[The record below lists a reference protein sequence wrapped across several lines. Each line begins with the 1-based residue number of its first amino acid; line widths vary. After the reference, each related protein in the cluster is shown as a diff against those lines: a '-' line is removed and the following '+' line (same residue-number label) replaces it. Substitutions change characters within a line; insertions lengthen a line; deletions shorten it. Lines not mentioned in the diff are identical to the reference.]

1 MDVFLS
7 VIPIVVLVWMMTKK
21 KSIPSHIALP
31 LTALFVYVI
40 HLAWFKTDF
49 TLLNSG
55 LITGSLAV
63 LTPITVIAG
72 AVLFNRFQQLSG
84 CQDVINKWLES
95 ITKNPIAQFMII
107 GFAFAFMIEGAS
119 GFGTPA
125 AIAAPILIGL
135 GYQPIKVVIAVLAF
149 NSVPVSFG
157 AVGTP
162 TWFGFGSL
170 GLSPE
175 LITEIGLKAS
185 IVHLVAGMVVPV
197 MALLFVFEWKEVR
210 KNLIFIYLSVFAC
223 AIPMTLLA
231 TINYEFPSL
240 IGGAIGFF
248 TSVFLAQKGV
258 GLSKESVNLVEEY
271 STVIEKVPTKDVF
284 KALLPTIVLILILV
298 ITRIQQLGIKGL
310 LRTTEV
316 LFETDLGFANLT
328 VTKAFKV
335 SLTNVLGT
343 KEAESYELLYAPA
356 LIPFFLTV
364 FLLVALYE
372 PMKGNVGRMLKDV
385 LSQIKLP
392 FLALLGG
399 VIMVKF
405 MLIGGD
411 KAMVK
416 IIGLAL
422 ADATGSYWTLF
433 ASYLG
438 SIGAFFSG
446 SNTISNLIFGGVQQS
461 IAQGTGLSVGT
472 VLALQSVGG
481 AMGNM
486 TCINN
491 IIAAC
496 SVSNVHNEEGN
507 IMKRTA
513 IPMITYG
520 IIAAIVASLI
530 FPLLGI

>member
-1 MDVFLS
+1 MMDVLLS

-21 KSIPSHIALP
+21 KSVPSHIALP
-31 LTALFVYVI
+31 LTALFVYII
-40 HLAWFKTDF
+40 HIAYFKTDF
-49 TLLNSG
+49 ITVNAG
-55 LITGSLAV
+55 IITGILAT

-84 CQDVINKWLES
+84 CQDVINKWLTS
-95 ITKNPIAQFMII
+95 ITPNPIAQFMII

-135 GYQPIKVVIAVLAF
+135 GYKPIKVVIAVLAF

-170 GLSPE
+170 GLEDSMI
-175 LITEIGLKAS
+175 LEIGMKAS
-185 IVHLVAGMVVPV
+185 IVHLTAGLVVPV
-197 MALLFVFEWKEVR
+197 MALCFVFKFEEVR
-210 KNLIFIYLSVFAC
+210 KNLIFIYISVASC
-223 AIPMTLLA
+223 AVPMALLA
-231 TINYEFPSL
+231 TQNYEFPSL
-240 IGGAIGFF
+240 IGGAIGFL
-248 TSVFLAQKGV
+248 TSVFVAKKGI
-258 GLSKESVNLVEEY
+258 GLSKDTVNTMAKLS
-271 STVIEKVPTKDVF
+271 STNEKVSGKDVF
-284 KALLPTIVLILILV
+284 MALLPTMVLVLTLV
-298 ITRIQQLGIKGL
+298 VTRIQQLGIKGL
-310 LRTTEV
+310 LRTSET
-316 LFETDLGFANLT
+316 LFETNLGFAKLNIS
-328 VTKAFKV
+328 KAFKV
-335 SLTNVLGT
+335 SLLEVFGT
-343 KEAESYELLYAPA
+343 KEKEAYELLYAPA
-356 LIPFFLTV
+356 LIPFFFVV
-364 FLLVALYE
+364 FVLLAFY
-372 PMKGNVGRMLKDV
+372 PAMKGNVGRMMTDV
-385 LSQIKLP
+385 LKQIKLP
-392 FLALLGG
+392 FFALLGG

-422 ADATGSYWTLF
+422 ADATGPYWTLF

-461 IAQGTGLSVGT
+461 IAESTGLSVGT
-472 VLALQSVGG
+472 ILALQSVGG

-496 SVSNVHNEEGN
+496 TVSGITNQEGY

-520 IIAAIVASLI
+520 VIAAIVALVI
-530 FPLLGI
+530 FPILF

>member
-1 MDVFLS
+1 MMDVLLS

-21 KSIPSHIALP
+21 KSVPSHIALP
-31 LTALFVYVI
+31 LTALFVYII
-40 HLAWFKTDF
+40 HIAYFKTDF
-49 TLLNSG
+49 ALLNSG

-72 AVLFNRFQQLSG
+72 AILFNRFQQLSG
-84 CQDVINKWLES
+84 CQDKINKWLES

-135 GYQPIKVVIAVLAF
+135 GYQPMKVVIAVLAF

-170 GLSPE
+170 GLAKDV
-175 LITEIGLKAS
+175 ITEIGFKAS
-185 IVHLVAGMVVPV
+185 IIHLVAGLIVPV

-210 KNLIFIYLSVFAC
+210 KNIIFIYLTVFSC
-223 AIPMTLLA
+223 AIPMTLLS

-240 IGGAIGFF
+240 IGGAFGFF
-248 TSVFLAQKGV
+248 VSVALAKKGV
-258 GLSKESVNLVEEY
+258 GLSKESVNLIEDY
-271 STVIEKVPTKDVF
+271 STEVENIPFKDVF
-284 KALLPTIVLILILV
+284 KALLPTIILILTLV
-298 ITRIQQLGIKGL
+298 VTRIKQLGLNDL
-310 LRTTEV
+310 LRTKAI
-316 LFETDLGFANLT
+316 LFEADLGFAKLS
-328 VTKAFKV
+328 VTKAIKI
-335 SLTNVLGT
+335 SLSGVLGT
-343 KEAESYELLYAPA
+343 KEAQSYELLYAPA
-356 LIPFFLTV
+356 LIPFFFTV
-364 FLLVALYE
+364 FLLLALY
-372 PMKGNVGRMLKDV
+372 PAMKGNVGRMLNDV
-385 LSQIKLP
+385 LKQIKLP

-416 IIGLAL
+416 IIGIAL
-422 ADATGSYWTLF
+422 AELTGSYWTLF

-461 IAQGTGLSVGT
+461 IAETTGASVT
-472 VLALQSVGG
+472 TILAAQSVGG

-496 SVSNVHNEEGN
+496 TVSGISNQEGY

-513 IPMITYG
+513 IPMFTYG
-520 IIAAIVASLI
+520 VIAAIVALVI
-530 FPLLGI
+530 FPIIF

>member
-1 MDVFLS
+1 MIDVLLS
-7 VIPIVVLVWMMTKK
+7 VIPIIVLVWMMTKK
-21 KSIPSHIALP
+21 NSVPSHIALP

-40 HLAWFKTDF
+40 HVAYFHTNWA
-49 TLLNSG
+49 LLNSG
-55 LITGSLAV
+55 LVTGLLAV
-63 LTPITVIAG
+63 FTPITVIAG

-84 CQDVINKWLES
+84 CQETINKWLES

-135 GYQPIKVVIAVLAF
+135 GYQPLKVVIAVLAF

-170 GLSPE
+170 GLSAE
-175 LITEIGLKAS
+175 MITEIGLKAS
-185 IVHLVAGMVVPV
+185 IVHLTAGLVVPV

-210 KNLIFIYLSVFAC
+210 KNLGFIYLTIFSC
-223 AIPMTLLA
+223 AVPMTLLA
-231 TINYEFPSL
+231 TFNYEFPSL
-240 IGGAIGFF
+240 IGGAIGFGL
-248 TSVFLAQKGV
+248 SVFLAQKGI
-258 GLSKESVNLVEEY
+258 GLSKDSVNIVEDY
-271 STVIEKVPTKDVF
+271 STVIKKVPAKDVF
-284 KALLPTIVLILILV
+284 KALLPTIVLILTLV
-298 ITRIQQLGIKGL
+298 VTRIQQLGIKGV
-310 LRTTEV
+310 LRTNSI
-316 LFETDLGFANLT
+316 LFESDLGFAKLS

-335 SLTNVLGT
+335 SLLNVFGT
-343 KEAESYELLYAPA
+343 TEKEGYELLYAPA
-356 LIPFFLTV
+356 LIPFFFTV
-364 FLLVALYE
+364 FLLVALY
-372 PMKGNVGRMLKDV
+372 PAMKGNVGLMLKDTFN
-385 LSQIKLP
+385 QIKLP

-422 ADATGSYWTLF
+422 ADATGSYWTIF

-461 IAQGTGLSVGT
+461 IAESTGLSVGT
-472 VLALQSVGG
+472 ILALQSVGG

-496 SVSNVHNEEGN
+496 TVSGITNQEGY

-513 IPMITYG
+513 IPMVTYG
-520 IIAAIVASLI
+520 VIAAIVALVLFPII
-530 FPLLGI
+530 F

>member
-1 MDVFLS
+1 MSIFLS
-7 VIPIVVLVWMMTKK
+7 VLPIVVLIWMMTKK
-21 KSIPSHIALP
+21 KSVPSHIALP
-31 LTALFVYVI
+31 FTALFVYLI
-40 HLAWFKTDF
+40 HLFYFKTDF
-49 TLLNSG
+49 ITVNAG
-55 LITGSLAV
+55 IITGALAT

-84 CQDVINKWLES
+84 CQDVINKWLTS
-95 ITKNPIAQFMII
+95 ITPNPIAQFMII

-135 GYQPIKVVIAVLAF
+135 GYQPLKVVIAVLVF

-170 GLSPE
+170 GLSE
-175 LITEIGLKAS
+175 DMILEVGMKAS
-185 IVHLVAGMVVPV
+185 IVHLIAGLIVPA
-197 MALLFVFEWKEVR
+197 MALTFVFKFSEVR
-210 KNLIFIYLSVFAC
+210 KNIVFIIISVFSC
-223 AIPMTLLA
+223 ALPMALLA
-231 TINYEFPSL
+231 TKNFEFPSL
-240 IGGAIGFF
+240 IGGTIGFL
-248 TSVFLAQKGV
+248 TSVFIAKTGF
-258 GLSKESVNLVEEY
+258 GLSKDTVNEN
-271 STVIEKVPTKDVF
+271 SKVKAGNVSFKQVF
-284 KALLPTIVLILILV
+284 MALLPTIVLVLTLV
-298 ITRIQQLGIKGL
+298 VTRVKELGIKGI
-310 LRTTEV
+310 LRTSEV
-316 LFETDLGFANLT
+316 LFETDLGFAKLS
-328 VTKAFKV
+328 VSKAFKV
-335 SLTNVLGT
+335 SLLNIFGT
-343 KEAESYELLYAPA
+343 KEKEAYELMYAPA
-356 LIPFFLTV
+356 LIPFFFVV
-364 FLLVALYE
+364 FLLVAFY
-372 PMKGNVGRMLKDV
+372 PSMKGNVGLMLKDV
-385 LSQIKLP
+385 LRQIKLP

-405 MLIGGD
+405 MLLGGD

-438 SIGAFFSG
+438 SVGAFFSG

-461 IAQGTGLSVGT
+461 IAESTGLSVGT
-472 VLALQSVGG
+472 ILALQSVGG

-496 SVSNVHNEEGN
+496 TVSGISNQEGY

-513 IPMITYG
+513 IPMVTYG
-520 IIAAIVASLI
+520 IIAAIVALLI
-530 FPLLGI
+530 FPIIF

>member
-1 MDVFLS
+1 MDVLLS
-7 VIPIVVLVWMMTKK
+7 IIPIVLLIWLMTKK
-21 KSIPSHIALP
+21 NAMPSYIALP
-31 LTALFVYVI
+31 LTALLVYLV
-40 HLAWFKTDF
+40 HLFWFKTDF
-49 TLLNSG
+49 ALLNSG

-72 AVLFNRFQQLSG
+72 AVLFNRFMQLSG
-84 CQDVINKWLES
+84 AQDTINKWLES
-95 ITKNPIAQFMII
+95 ITKNPVAQFMLI
-107 GFAFAFMIEGAS
+107 GYAFAFIIEGAS

-135 GYQPIKVVIAVLAF
+135 GFPAIKVVVAVLIF
-149 NSVPVSFG
+149 NSIPVSFG

-170 GLSPE
+170 GLSE
-175 LITEIGLKAS
+175 QMISEIGLKAAT
-185 IVHLVAGMVVPV
+185 VHMFAGFVIPV
-197 MALLFVFEWKEVR
+197 MALLFVFDWKTVR
-210 KNLIFIYLSVFAC
+210 RNLGFIYLTTFAC
-223 AIPMTLLA
+223 AVPMALLA
-231 TINYEFPSL
+231 TVSYEFPSL
-240 IGGAIGFF
+240 VGGSIGFVI
-248 TSVFLAQKGV
+248 SVLAARAGI
-258 GLSKESVNLVEEY
+258 GLSKKDVNYLEDYATE
-271 STVIEKVPTKDVF
+271 IKQIPFKDVF
-284 KALLPTIVLILILV
+284 KALLPIITLIVILV
-298 ITRIQQLGIKGL
+298 LTRIQQLGIKGV
-310 LRTTEV
+310 LRTKEI
-316 LFETDLGFANLT
+316 LFETDLGFATLS
-328 VTKAFKV
+328 VTKAIKV

-343 KEAESYELLYAPA
+343 KEAEGYELLYAPA

-364 FLLVALYE
+364 FLLVSLY
-372 PMKGNVGRMLKDV
+372 PKMKGNVGLMLKDT
-385 LSQIKLP
+385 LSQVKLP
-392 FLALLGG
+392 FFALLGG

-422 ADATGSYWTLF
+422 ADATGSNWTLF

-461 IAQGTGLSVGT
+461 IAESTGLSVGT
-472 VLALQSVGG
+472 ILAVQSVGG

-496 SVSNVHNEEGN
+496 SVSNVTNQEGT
-507 IMKRTA
+507 IMKKTA

-520 IIAAIVASLI
+520 VIAALVATFI
-530 FPLLGI
+530 FPLIF